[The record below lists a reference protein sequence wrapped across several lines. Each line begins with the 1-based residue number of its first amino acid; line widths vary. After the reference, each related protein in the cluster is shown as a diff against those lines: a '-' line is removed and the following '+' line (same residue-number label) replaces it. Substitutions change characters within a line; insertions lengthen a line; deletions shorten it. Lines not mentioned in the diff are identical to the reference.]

1 MGHTVADAGFE
12 SERERLDFGGALAD
26 GGPSSFR
33 VPPLRGRHVFLR
45 PVAPDDYRFL
55 RAAEL
60 GGELAVRWR
69 LRGASASPEQWAQ
82 NLWQSVL
89 AQYLVVGAREPT
101 PLGLVAVY
109 QPNHRDGFAFLAAER
124 FGPPR
129 PVPVM
134 MFGVALF
141 IEHVFRCWNFHKLY
155 LEVPEYNVSQ
165 LASGIGRL
173 FTLEGRLR
181 EHLWY
186 DGRRWDQIVLALYRD
201 TWARESR
208 RLLAA
213 AVGPGDVVLRVPLP
227 VGEGERR
234 ER

>member
-1 MGHTVADAGFE
+1 MGLAMADVGSE
-12 SERERLDFGGALAD
+12 SEGERLDFD
-26 GGPSSFR
+26 GELVDGDVPSFR
-33 VPPLRGRHVFLR
+33 VPSLRGRHVFLR
-45 PVAPDDYRFL
+45 PVTPDDYRFL

-60 GGELAVRWR
+60 GGELAIRWR

-89 AQYLVVGAREPT
+89 TQYLVVGSREPT

-109 QPNHRDGFAFLAAER
+109 QPNHRDGYAFLAAER

-129 PVPVM
+129 PVPAM

-141 IEHVFRCWNFHKLY
+141 IEHVFRCWDFHKLY

-165 LASGIGRL
+165 LASGVGRL
-173 FTLEGRLR
+173 FALEGRLR

-186 DGRRWDQIVLALYRD
+186 DGRRWDQIVLALYRE

-213 AVGPGDVVLRVPLP
+213 AVGPGDVVVRVPLP
-227 VGEGERR
+227 AEEGGRPER
-234 ER
+234 